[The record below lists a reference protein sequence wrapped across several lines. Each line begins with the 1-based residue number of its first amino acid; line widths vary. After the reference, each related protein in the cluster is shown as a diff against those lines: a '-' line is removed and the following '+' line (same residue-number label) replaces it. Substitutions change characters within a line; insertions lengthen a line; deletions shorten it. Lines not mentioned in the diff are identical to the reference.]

1 MQDLHMI
8 RNGVTQSKHS
18 HDCPRLPL
26 IFHNFCHL
34 PLSYSNSF
42 VYGILCTS
50 SVAVLNKAF

>member
-1 MQDLHMI
+1 MI

-18 HDCPRLPL
+18 HDGPRLPL
-26 IFHNFCHL
+26 IFHNFYHL